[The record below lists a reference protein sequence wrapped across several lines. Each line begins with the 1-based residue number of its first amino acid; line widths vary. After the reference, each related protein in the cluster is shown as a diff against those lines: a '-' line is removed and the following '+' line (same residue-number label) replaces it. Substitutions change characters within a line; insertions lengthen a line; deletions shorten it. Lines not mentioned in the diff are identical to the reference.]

1 MNALKHGLRA
11 KRHEAL
17 ADSGY
22 AYEERRRKW
31 LAQHDA
37 QTDYDEFMI
46 SGSVTL
52 ACKFER
58 AQRMSVADVAESLG
72 VLEDIYGLSIAPQ
85 DAEIS
90 LARYFVDESKRRPK
104 QGDIVQL
111 GPIAL
116 VAHRVADG
124 RVGSVGLRLAEDDMP
139 PATVSAR
146 IKKLARDLWKRF
158 G

>member
-1 MNALKHGLRA
+1 MVS
-11 KRHEAL
+11 RHLQISRSGDTLGAL
-17 ADSGY
+17 A
-22 AYEERRRKW
+22 
-31 LAQHDA
+31 
-37 QTDYDEFMI
+37 
-46 SGSVTL
+46 
-52 ACKFER
+52 
-58 AQRMSVADVAESLG
+58 
-72 VLEDIYGLSIAPQ
+72 DIYGLSIAPE

-146 IKKLARDLWKRF
+146 IKKLARDLWRRF